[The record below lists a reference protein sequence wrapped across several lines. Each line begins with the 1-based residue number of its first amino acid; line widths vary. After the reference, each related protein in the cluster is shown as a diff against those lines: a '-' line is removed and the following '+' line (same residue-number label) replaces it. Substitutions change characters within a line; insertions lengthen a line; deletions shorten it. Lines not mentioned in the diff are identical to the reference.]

1 MPSHRTDRINEDIMR
16 EVCAIIRE
24 LKDPRISRLL
34 SVVRVEVTNDLSY
47 ATCYVSAMEG
57 LDATKESVKGLKSA
71 AGFMRR
77 ELGRALDLRHVPE
90 LRFVADDSIAHS
102 AKINT
107 MLHSV
112 LDGTKPA
119 DGEEDIPASEEE

>member
-1 MPSHRTDRINEDIMR
+1 MR

-57 LDATKESVKGLKSA
+57 LEATKESVKGLRSA

-77 ELGRALDLRHVPE
+77 ELGRALELRHVPE
-90 LRFVADDSIAHS
+90 LRFIADDSIAHS
-102 AKINT
+102 ARINT
-107 MLHSV
+107 MLHNV
-112 LDGTKPA
+112 LDDAKPA
-119 DGEEDIPASEEE
+119 DDGSTDGQNEE